1 MNELGLGAE
10 TARGTGARNGGAPS
24 GDSPAYGVPAV
35 DASASEAWASWR
47 TDLAAAVVRE
57 RGAEPF
63 AEQPEAPA
71 GVLREHLLAALG
83 TMPAAREAAAR
94 TDGEWTRDGVD
105 GTELSWDCGYGPRT
119 RAWLLRPAGEAGVLP
134 GVLAMFEHGGVK
146 LAGREKLADGP
157 HGLTGEVAALVRASR
172 DSAYGG
178 RAWAEDL
185 ARRGAAVLV
194 HDVFGFGSRRLPE
207 DNPPQRLTEA
217 QAAKVAGL
225 LGASWAGLIAGEDLL
240 ALSVLRSLPAVDGG
254 RVAAVGMSG
263 GGARAGALRV
273 LAPELRAAV
282 IVAMMSTLGA
292 LIPDHTDTHAWTWLS
307 PGIGSAG
314 DWPSVVGSW
323 TENPLLVQYG
333 LEDPLFPRD
342 GIEAADAQLRRRF
355 AAHGHAANYTGSLLP
370 VGHVF
375 TGEMQDAAWAWLGGA
390 LGF

>member
-1 MNELGLGAE
+1 M
-10 TARGTGARNGGAPS
+10 
-24 GDSPAYGVPAV
+24 
-35 DASASEAWASWR
+35 SEASSAGATNAAASDAWAGRAGWAGWKS
-47 TDLAAAVVRE
+47 DLTAAVVRE

-63 AEQPEAPA
+63 AEQADAPA
-71 GVLREHLLAALG
+71 EALRERLLAAMG
-83 TMPAAREAAAR
+83 TVPTAREAQAR
-94 TDGEWTRDGVD
+94 TDGEWTRDGVS
-105 GTELSWDCGYGPRT
+105 GSELSWDCGYGPRT
-119 RAWLLRPAGEAGVLP
+119 RAWLLRPAGETGALP
-134 GVLAMFEHGGVK
+134 GVLALFEHGGVK
-146 LAGREKLADGP
+146 LTGREKLADGP
-157 HGLTGEVAALVRASR
+157 HGLTGEVAELVRASR
-172 DSAYGG
+172 ASAYGG

-207 DNPPQRLTEA
+207 DEGPPRLTEA

-225 LGASWAGLIAGEDLL
+225 LGTSWAGLIAGEDLL

-273 LAPELRAAV
+273 LAPELRATV
-282 IVAMMSTLGA
+282 IVAMMSTLEA
-292 LIPDHTDTHAWTWLS
+292 LIPAHTDTHAWTWLS

-333 LEDPLFPRD
+333 LEDRLFPRD
-342 GIEAADAQLRRRF
+342 GMIAADAQLRRRF
-355 AAHGHAANYTGSLLP
+355 AAHGRAANYTGSLLP

-375 TGEMQDAAWAWLGGA
+375 TLEMQDAAWEWLGGV